1 MNRFSSLSLGLA
13 FTLALSTSAFA
24 DASLT
29 LPQGKLAMSVAVQTD
44 GEATGLAPDLAIG
57 ATDRLTVAIVHSTQ
71 NATGF
76 WSGAG
81 TGSFCIAGEACGDL
95 YTGGA
100 LLGKFALAS
109 SDRFAVAALG
119 GVIHNLAAERS
130 GLGAGV
136 EALVL
141 AGKVGVHFKP
151 TIYIGLDD
159 RDAAMPNT
167 EYVNA
172 PLSLLVAA
180 TKQLQLGVQSG
191 VAGPVDGF
199 AEAYRIP
206 VGAMGSYSFGPGMN
220 AQLAVNLDRVAG
232 GNEMASMTDARSV
245 TLTLGWVK

>member
-1 MNRFSSLSLGLA
+1 MIRISLFASI
-13 FTLALSTSAFA
+13 LALSSTAFA

-29 LPQGKLAMSVAVQTD
+29 LPQGKLAMSVAVQSD
-44 GEATGLAPDLAIG
+44 GNATGLAPDLAIG

-81 TGSFCIAGEACGDL
+81 TGSFCIAGDSCGDV

-100 LLGKFALAS
+100 LLAKLALVGNS
-109 SDRFAVAALG
+109 RVAVAALG
-119 GVIHNLAAERS
+119 GVIHNLAADRS

-141 AGKVGVHFKP
+141 AGKVGVHLKP

-167 EYVNA
+167 EDVNA
-172 PLSLLVAA
+172 PLSLLVPA
-180 TKQLQLGVQSG
+180 TQQLQLGVQTG
-191 VAGPVDGF
+191 VAGPVSGF
-199 AEAYRIP
+199 ADAYRVP

-220 AQLAVNLDRVAG
+220 AQLAFNLDRVAG
-232 GNEMASMTDARSV
+232 GDEMASATDARSV

>member
-1 MNRFSSLSLGLA
+1 MIRTSLLVLVLSS
-13 FTLALSTSAFA
+13 STAFA
-24 DASLT
+24 DVSLT

-44 GEATGLAPDLAIG
+44 GNATGLAPDLAIG
-57 ATDRLTVAIVHSTQ
+57 ATDKLTVAIVHSTQ

-81 TGSFCIAGEACGDL
+81 TGSLCIAGDACGDL

-100 LLGKFALAS
+100 LLAKLALVGNS
-109 SDRFAVAALG
+109 RVAVAALG
-119 GVIHNLAAERS
+119 GVIHNLVAERS
-130 GLGAGV
+130 GLGAGF

-141 AGKVGVHFKP
+141 AGNVGVHVKP

-159 RDAAMPNT
+159 RDAGNT
-167 EYVNA
+167 EYLNA
-172 PLSLLVAA
+172 PLSLLVPAS
-180 TKQLQLGVQSG
+180 KHLQLGVQSG
-191 VAGPVDGF
+191 VAGPIDGF
-199 AEAYRIP
+199 ADAYRIP

-232 GNEMASMTDARSV
+232 GDPMMSATESRSV

>member
-1 MNRFSSLSLGLA
+1 MIRFSLLA
-13 FTLALSTSAFA
+13 STLALSTTAFA

-29 LPQGKLAMSVAVQTD
+29 LPQGKLAMSVAMQTD
-44 GEATGLAPDLAIG
+44 GDATGLAPDLAIG
-57 ATDRLTVAIVHSTQ
+57 ATDRLTLAVVHSTQ

-81 TGSFCIAGEACGDL
+81 TGSFCIAGDACGDL

-100 LLGKFALAS
+100 LLGKFALAAN
-109 SDRFAVAALG
+109 DRFDVAALG
-119 GVIHNLAAERS
+119 GVIHNVAASRT

-136 EALVL
+136 EVLAL
-141 AGKVGVHFKP
+141 AGKLGVHFKP

-172 PLSLLVAA
+172 PLSLLVPA

-199 AEAYRIP
+199 ADAYRIP

-220 AQLAVNLDRVAG
+220 VQLAANLDRVAG
-232 GNEMASMTDARSV
+232 CDAMGSATDARSV
-245 TLTLGWVK
+245 TVTLGWVK